1 MRRKGELSTSMIA
14 QIKGNTEWLYKFLR
28 TNTVNYK
35 KLSLNMIFKKIKIR
49 SKATTIFEFQ
59 TTISVEMILIS

>member
-1 MRRKGELSTSMIA
+1 
-14 QIKGNTEWLYKFLR
+14 
-28 TNTVNYK
+28 
-35 KLSLNMIFKKIKIR
+35 LSLNMIFKKIKIR